1 MSSSPLDLSERLDL
15 VIAKALREKRLVGCV
30 VAVAEQGRT
39 IYRKAHGLNDREA
52 AQKMHEGDIFR
63 LSSLT
68 KAITAMAVLKLV
80 EQGKLGLEDPI
91 THYLPGFTP
100 KLRDGS
106 TPEIRLRHLLTH
118 TSGLSS
124 PFLETQNGPY
134 HSLKIADGL
143 ADSGS
148 LSLDENIKR
157 LAKAPLLFEPGRG
170 WQYSLGLD
178 VLGKVIELV
187 SEQNLERA
195 IAELITDPLD
205 MRQTRFRA
213 APTLALAVPYADH
226 KPEPIRMDS
235 DVFHHPIGES
245 EVVFSPKRA
254 YDPNA
259 FLSGGSGMISCVD
272 DYLNFLEAIRTNR
285 LLKPENTQRIFQNT
299 TGQLSIPL
307 AGPGFGWGLIGA
319 LLLDPQ
325 KAGRPMAPFSSG
337 WSGVYGHTWW
347 IDPTNEISTVI
358 LTNTSF
364 EGTSGRFPDE
374 IRAEV
379 FAHKS

>member
-15 VIAKALREKRLVGCV
+15 VIENALQEKRLVGCV
-30 VAVAEQGRT
+30 VAVADQGRT

-52 AQKMHEGDIFR
+52 SQKMHEGDIFR

-68 KAITAMAVLKLV
+68 KAITAMAVLKLA
-80 EQGKLGLEDPI
+80 EQEKLTLEDPI
-91 THYLPGFTP
+91 TRYLPRFTP

-106 TPEIRLRHLLTH
+106 TPEINLRQLLTH

-124 PFLETQNGPY
+124 PFLEPQNGPY
-134 HSLKIADGL
+134 HSLEIADGL

-148 LSLDENIKR
+148 LSLDENIER
-157 LAKAPLLFEPGRG
+157 LAEAPLLFKPGRG

-187 SEQNLERA
+187 TGQDLEQA
-195 IAELITDPLD
+195 VTDLITGPLN

-213 APTLALAVPYADH
+213 SPTLALAVPYADH
-226 KPEPIRMDS
+226 KPEPIRMNN
-235 DVFHHPIGES
+235 DVFHHSIGES
-245 EVVFSPKRA
+245 EVVFSPKRV

-259 FLSGGSGMISCVD
+259 FFSGGSGMISCAD
-272 DYLNFLEAIRTNR
+272 DYLNFLEAVRTGR
-285 LLKPENTQRIFQNT
+285 LLKPENSQRIFENT

-307 AGPGFGWGLIGA
+307 AGAGFGWGLIGA

-325 KAGRPMAPFSSG
+325 KTGRPMAPFSSG

-347 IDPTNEISTVI
+347 IDPTNQISTVI

-374 IRAEV
+374 VRAEV